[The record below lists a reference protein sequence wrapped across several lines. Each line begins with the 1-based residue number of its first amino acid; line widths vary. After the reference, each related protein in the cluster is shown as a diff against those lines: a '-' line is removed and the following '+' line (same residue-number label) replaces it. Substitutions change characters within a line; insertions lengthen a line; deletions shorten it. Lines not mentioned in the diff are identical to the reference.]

1 MMFDFQILIQKYCSL
16 VMVLRNAELFY
27 VRNIYLLLELK
38 KIEVIIPNRGL
49 KKCATH
55 RRFHRIIK
63 SVLHMLY
70 NAKIITFNIIFTV
83 KPWISSRLI
92 RTAMVF
98 SVRKYNYYFVAE
110 TLRHPVYIF
119 LNQFVT

>member
-1 MMFDFQILIQKYCSL
+1 MMFDFQFLNQKYCSL

-27 VRNIYLLLELK
+27 VRNIYLELK
-38 KIEVIIPNRGL
+38 KIEVIIPYRGL

-55 RRFHRIIK
+55 QRFHRIIK
-63 SVLHMLY
+63 SVLPMLY

-83 KPWISSRLI
+83 KSWISSRLI

-98 SVRKYNYYFVAE
+98 
-110 TLRHPVYIF
+110 
-119 LNQFVT
+119 

>member
-1 MMFDFQILIQKYCSL
+1 MMFDFQFLIQKYCSL

-27 VRNIYLLLELK
+27 VRNIYLVLELK

-70 NAKIITFNIIFTV
+70 NAKIITLNIIFTV
-83 KPWISSRLI
+83 KSWISSLLI

-98 SVRKYNYYFVAE
+98 SVRKYKYHFCCR
-110 TLRHPVYIF
+110 TFDTPCILS
-119 LNQFVT
+119 Q

>member
-1 MMFDFQILIQKYCSL
+1 M
-16 VMVLRNAELFY
+16 
-27 VRNIYLLLELK
+27 RNICLLLELK

-55 RRFHRIIK
+55 RKFHRIIK

-83 KPWISSRLI
+83 ESRILSRLI
-92 RTAMVF
+92 ITAMVF
-98 SVRKYNYYFVAE
+98 SVRKYNYYFVVE
-110 TLRHPVYIF
+110 ILRHPVVIK
-119 LNQFVT
+119 